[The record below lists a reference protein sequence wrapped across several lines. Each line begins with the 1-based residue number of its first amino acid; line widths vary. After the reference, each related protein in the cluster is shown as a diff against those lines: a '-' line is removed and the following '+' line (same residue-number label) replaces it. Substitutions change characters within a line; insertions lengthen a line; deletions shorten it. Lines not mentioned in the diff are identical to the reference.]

1 MSDLESDEVLYGKQM
16 HPMTSSVPGLRASA
30 VSFSSTFSPDSFV
43 EDAYDEQFLDEN
55 DDAIW
60 MEGDFDADAND
71 EVDQKE
77 SPGGMPENV
86 SKPRLKISYF
96 WRRRMAEAF
105 IIQLVLLASITLF
118 TQSSNRL
125 SMTSATIVSGSE
137 ARTLTPWKNSSTLM
151 NNEIMI
157 DSVEDEVEDC
167 IYVPGGGFSGF
178 WFSLGRLHSI
188 QNPHNETFVC
198 YSAGCLGVVAT
209 LLHHGELLKNG
220 GVVDGANDEHYHH
233 LYDMARSIQ
242 IEWDAGK
249 LHRYRVVESF
259 IDGLVEKLEQ
269 DPDDE
274 FKTLFLDTIR
284 TNMNVVT
291 TTYENDEDSANVP
304 QLLPQSIL
312 PKAVVRRPSDLAS
325 LKRMLLQS
333 AWIPIATGSSWTHKG
348 HFDGAFSTPQHP
360 KCSRT
365 VGLDASASTIA
376 TEDASDSTSAWLKNQ
391 IVLLGN
397 ALNVNLGR
405 EQVGE
410 LWKLGMERGV

>member
-1 MSDLESDEVLYGKQM
+1 
-16 HPMTSSVPGLRASA
+16 
-30 VSFSSTFSPDSFV
+30 
-43 EDAYDEQFLDEN
+43 
-55 DDAIW
+55 
-60 MEGDFDADAND
+60 
-71 EVDQKE
+71 
-77 SPGGMPENV
+77 
-86 SKPRLKISYF
+86 
-96 WRRRMAEAF
+96 
-105 IIQLVLLASITLF
+105 
-118 TQSSNRL
+118 
-125 SMTSATIVSGSE
+125 MTSAKIVSGSE
-137 ARTLTPWKNSSTLM
+137 ATTVTPLTNESTWINSKTM
-151 NNEIMI
+151 A
-157 DSVEDEVEDC
+157 DGVTDTVEDC

-209 LLHHGELLKNG
+209 LVHHGELLMNG
-220 GVVDGANDEHYHH
+220 GVVGSTNNEHYHH

-242 IEWDAGK
+242 IEWDKGN

-259 IDGLVEKLEQ
+259 IDGLVEKLEE
-269 DPDDE
+269 DSNDE
-274 FKTLFLDTIR
+274 FMTLFLDTIR

-291 TTYENDEDSANVP
+291 TTYEDDKSDGNM
-304 QLLPQSIL
+304 LLPQSIL
-312 PKAVVRRPSDLAS
+312 PKAVIRRPSDLAS
-325 LKRMLLQS
+325 LKRLLLQS

-348 HFDGAFSTPQHP
+348 HFDGAFSTTQHP

-365 VGLDASASTIA
+365 VGLDASPSATT
-376 TEDASDSTSAWLKNQ
+376 TEDLTSTTSAWLKNQ

>member
-1 MSDLESDEVLYGKQM
+1 MSNQESSDELRYGKLM
-16 HPMTSSVPGLRASA
+16 HPMTRSVPGLRASA
-30 VSFSSTFSPDSFV
+30 VSFSSNFLPGSSIEDDYDDQFV
-43 EDAYDEQFLDEN
+43 HDN

-60 MEGDFDADAND
+60 MEGDYDGED
-71 EVDQKE
+71 EVDQKDSPRGIPEKVSE
-77 SPGGMPENV
+77 S
-86 SKPRLKISYF
+86 RLGNSYF
-96 WRRRMAEAF
+96 WKRRIAESF
-105 IIQLVLLASITLF
+105 IIQLILLASITLF
-118 TQSSNRL
+118 TQSNNRL
-125 SMTSATIVSGSE
+125 SMTSAKIVSGSE
-137 ARTLTPWKNSSTLM
+137 ATTVTPWINESAWINSNT
-151 NNEIMI
+151 MI
-157 DSVEDEVEDC
+157 DGVEDTAEDC

-209 LLHHGELLKNG
+209 LVHHGELLMNG
-220 GVVDGANDEHYHH
+220 GVADSTNNEHYHH

-242 IEWDAGK
+242 IEWDKGN

-259 IDGLVEKLEQ
+259 IDGLVEKLEE

-274 FKTLFLDTIR
+274 FMTLFLDTIR

-291 TTYENDEDSANVP
+291 TTYEDDESNGNM
-304 QLLPQSIL
+304 LLPQSIL
-312 PKAVVRRPSDLAS
+312 PKAVIRRPSDLAS
-325 LKRMLLQS
+325 LKRLLLQS

-348 HFDGAFSTPQHP
+348 HFDGAFSTAQHP

-365 VGLDASASTIA
+365 VGLDASPSVTA
-376 TEDASDSTSAWLKNQ
+376 TEDLTSTTYAWLKNQ
-391 IVLLGN
+391 IVLVGN